1 MRSGALAAD
10 APRPDR
16 APDQAPVRSDAPA
29 SPAQANP
36 TRPKP
41 KLVDGA
47 EAAGEDGPAAAADTR
62 HGHKHDERWGEAAI
76 GASTLLVRRFELP
89 IQLLGG
95 LLPAFAVWAIQD
107 RVLFT
112 AYFNET
118 LITLAAASVL
128 SWYVLSKLR
137 EHAKARHLS
146 YILPVNFLVFSG
158 ALGVLA
164 LLRLP
169 YSASVF
175 AAGAGCT
182 ILASFLL
189 AVRSRGLFRPHIIV
203 AGGRAAEIKIEGN
216 YLPAPSAADL
226 TGLVRSGRRDW
237 ALVADLH
244 YSHSSAWE
252 RLFAEAALAG
262 IPVYHFRQIAEMQT
276 GQVKITHLSENDLGS
291 LIPNVSYM
299 SVKRLIDIVGAMVL
313 LPFCLAGFAILAA
326 LIKLDSRGS
335 AFFMQE
341 RVGFRGQTFRL
352 YKFRTMRERDV
363 SEEAQ
368 AQREDAM
375 TRSDDDRIT
384 RIGRFLR
391 KSRIDELPQIFNIL
405 KGDMSFVGPRPEAKA
420 LAEWYE
426 EELPFYSYR
435 HIVRPGITGWAQVNQ
450 GHVTDVSDILAKLR
464 YDFYYIRNISLWLDV
479 LVALKTLRVIVTGM
493 GAK

>member
-1 MRSGALAAD
+1 MTKPRSGILAVD
-10 APRPDR
+10 ARGTPQAER
-16 APDQAPVRSDAPA
+16 AEPA
-29 SPAQANP
+29 GSPAEAGDR
-36 TRPKP
+36 RPKP
-41 KLVDGA
+41 YPVEETESSNPDRPGSAPGVRQTQGQDRDG
-47 EAAGEDGPAAAADTR
+47 
-62 HGHKHDERWGEAAI
+62 RWGGAAI
-76 GASTLLVRRFELP
+76 GEATLLIRQLELP
-89 IQLLGG
+89 LQLIGG
-95 LLPAFAVWAIQD
+95 LLPTMAVWAVQD

-112 AYFNET
+112 AFYNET
-118 LITLAAASVL
+118 LVALAAASVL

-175 AAGAGCT
+175 ATGAGCT

-189 AVRSRGLFRPHIIV
+189 AVRSRGLLRPHLIV
-203 AGGRAAEIKIEGN
+203 PGGRAAEINLTGN

-226 TGLVRSGRRDW
+226 TGLVRSGRRNW
-237 ALVADLH
+237 AIVADLH
-244 YSHSSAWE
+244 YSHSPGWE

-299 SVKRLIDIVGAMVL
+299 SMKRLIDIVAALVL
-313 LPFCLAGFAILAA
+313 LPFCLVGFALLA
-326 LIKLDSRGS
+326 IVIRLDSPGK
-335 AFFMQE
+335 AFFIQD

-352 YKFRTMRERDV
+352 FKFRTMRERDV
-363 SEEAQ
+363 KAESQ
-368 AQREDAM
+368 ARREDAM

-384 RIGRFLR
+384 RVGRFLR
-391 KSRIDELPQIFNIL
+391 KTRIDELPQIFNIL

-450 GHVTDVSDILAKLR
+450 GHVTDVSDILSKLR